1 MLENI
6 KIRNYSLLNSF
17 LYNHVIIKK
26 NNCIENPVNKILG
39 EKKTNHK
46 GLH

>member
-26 NNCIENPVNKILG
+26 NCIENPVNKILG